1 MEVRQIQ
8 HLRSSLQ
15 LALTS
20 AESIGVRDSK
30 LPSEKKNGST
40 SCLVQSSQTES
51 QKYLKG

>member
-1 MEVRQIQ
+1 MEVKQIQ

-30 LPSEKKNGST
+30 LPSEKEWQYQLPCPKQPDRNT
-40 SCLVQSSQTES
+40 
-51 QKYLKG
+51 